1 MWAVLSGDLS
11 TMGLADVLQWAD
23 ATRARA
29 TVRVERAAGMSAWLV
44 TAERTVVAASPPF
57 AEGQLTSDGRPDA
70 PGPGLRAATREA
82 LLDLFL
88 WQDGRFEL
96 REGAHAPGP
105 AVELEMPL
113 QFLVMEGLRLLD
125 EQPRLDETYPDDK
138 ARVAATDREAI
149 DLDTVGAAI
158 HRLAQT
164 APALGEAR
172 LVLGLSRPALL
183 RHVDA
188 LRVAGL
194 VEVEGIPHGPDVGKN
209 LLEQAQVLLRER
221 QFAEAAHVFR
231 SLLASDPSDAR
242 AKRLLAEAERLEV
255 EAAYELFSPTDVV
268 TVTSERAELRLSG
281 PELAVL
287 DCLTRPRSVAVLVL
301 VSPLREV
308 ETLKTIARLLGKGA
322 ISVEP
327 AD

>member
-1 MWAVLSGDLS
+1 MLTGDLS
-11 TMGLADVLQWAD
+11 TMALADVLQWAD

-29 TVRVERAAGMSAWLV
+29 LIRVERSEGMSAWLV
-44 TAERTVVAASPPF
+44 AHERVVIRASPPL
-57 AEGQLTSDGRPDA
+57 AHGKLAADGTPES

-88 WQDGRFEL
+88 WSAGRFEL
-96 REGAHAPGP
+96 REGGEPPGP
-105 AVELEMPL
+105 SVELEMPI

-125 EQPRLDETYPDDK
+125 EQARIDATYPDDS
-138 ARVAATDREAI
+138 ARLAATDREA
-149 DLDTVGAAI
+149 LELGTVKSAI
-158 HRLAQT
+158 HQLAQS

-183 RHVDA
+183 RNVEE
-188 LRVAGL
+188 LRVRGL
-194 VEVEGIPHGPDVGKN
+194 VEVEGIAHGPDVGGT
-209 LLEQAQVLLRER
+209 LLDQAQLLLAER

-231 SLLASDPSDAR
+231 TLLASDPSDSRAR
-242 AKRLLAEAERLEV
+242 RLLQEAERLEV

-268 TVTSERAELRLSG
+268 TVADDPKRYRLSG
-281 PELAVL
+281 ADLAVL

-308 ETLKTIARLLGKGA
+308 ETLKSLERLLGKGV
-322 ISVEP
+322 ITVEP

>member
-1 MWAVLSGDLS
+1 MLSGDLS

-29 TVRVERAAGMSAWLV
+29 TIRVERAAGMSAWLV
-44 TAERTVVAASPPF
+44 AADRTVVAASPPF
-57 AEGQLTSDGRPDA
+57 AEGQLTADGTPDA

-88 WQDGRFEL
+88 WHEGRFEL
-96 REGAHAPGP
+96 REGMHAPGA
-105 AVELEMPL
+105 AVELDMPL

-158 HRLAQT
+158 HRLAQS

-194 VEVEGIPHGPDVGKN
+194 VEVEGIPHGPDVGGN
-209 LLEQAQVLLRER
+209 LIEQAQVLLRER

-231 SLLASDPSDAR
+231 TLLASDPSDAR

-255 EAAYELFSPTDVV
+255 QAAYELFSPTDVV
-268 TVTSERAELRLSG
+268 TVTAERAELRLSG

-308 ETLKTIARLLGKGA
+308 ETLKSIGRLLGKGA

>member
-1 MWAVLSGDLS
+1 MLTGDLS
-11 TMGLADVLQWAD
+11 TMALADVLQWVD
-23 ATRARA
+23 ATRGRA
-29 TVRVERAAGMSAWLV
+29 TVRVERGPGMSAWLV
-44 TAERTVVAASPPF
+44 ASDRTVVAASPPLVQ
-57 AEGQLTSDGRPDA
+57 GQLASDGTPEA

-96 REGAHAPGP
+96 REGVQAPGP

-125 EQPRLDETYPDDK
+125 EHPRLEKTYPDDK
-138 ARVAATDREAI
+138 ARVAATDREPPE
-149 DLDTVGAAI
+149 LDTVGAAI
-158 HRLAQT
+158 HRLAQR

-172 LVLGLSRPALL
+172 LLLGLSRPALL
-183 RHVDA
+183 RHVDE
-188 LRVAGL
+188 LRARGL
-194 VEVEGIPHGPDVGKN
+194 VEVEGIPHGPDVGAD
-209 LLEQAQVLLRER
+209 LIEQAQVLLRER

-231 SLLASDPSDAR
+231 TLLASDPSDTR
-242 AKRLLAEAERLEV
+242 AKRLLQEAERLEV

-268 TVTSERAELRLSG
+268 TVVGDRAQHRLSSAD
-281 PELAVL
+281 LAVL

-308 ETLKTIARLLGKGA
+308 ETLKSLERLLSKGVVA
-322 ISVEP
+322 VEP

>member
-1 MWAVLSGDLS
+1 MLTGDLS
-11 TMGLADVLQWAD
+11 TMALADVLQWAD

-29 TVRVERAAGMSAWLV
+29 FVQVTRDEGMSAWMV
-44 TAERTVVAASPPF
+44 VDERIVVAASPPLL
-57 AEGQLTSDGRPDA
+57 EGRLASDGSPSA

-88 WQDGRFEL
+88 WREGRFEL
-96 REGAHAPGP
+96 RDGTRAPSGAID
-105 AVELEMPL
+105 LEIPI

-125 EQPRLDETYPDDK
+125 EHARVEAAYPDDK
-138 ARVAATDREAI
+138 ARVAATDREPGE
-149 DLDTVGAAI
+149 LDTIKAAI

-172 LVLGLSRPALL
+172 LVLGISRPALL
-183 RHVDA
+183 RHVEE
-188 LRVAGL
+188 LRMRGL
-194 VEVEGIPHGPDVGKN
+194 VEVEGIAHGPDVGGD
-209 LLEQAQVLLRER
+209 LLEQAQILLRE
-221 QFAEAAHVFR
+221 QQHAEAAHVFR

-242 AKRLLAEAERLEV
+242 ARRLLAEAERLEV
-255 EAAYELFSPTDVV
+255 EAAYRHFSPTDVV
-268 TVTSERAELRLSG
+268 TVAAEPTRHRLSG
-281 PELAVL
+281 ADQAVL

-308 ETLKTIARLLGKGA
+308 ETLKSLERMLAKRLVA
-322 ISVEP
+322 VEP